1 MREYAF
7 QTDKPLPVGVAYAFY
22 ERIIKEKML
31 TFMYITNKPEIAL
44 IAQKYGVER
53 VWIDLETLG
62 KDERQKDMDS
72 VKSHHTVDD
81 IRRIA
86 PLLDKSEMLVRI
98 NPWHNGSKS
107 EIDEVID
114 AGAKI
119 IMLPMWKTTE
129 EVKSFVSAV
138 NGRATTVLLLE
149 TREAESCLDEVLS
162 VGGFDEIHIGL
173 NDLHLSYGLNFM
185 FELLANGTV
194 ERICRKIA
202 AAGIPY
208 GFGGI
213 AKIGEGMLPAE
224 RVLTEHYRLGSRR
237 VILSR
242 SFCDADK
249 IDDITEVE
257 RIFEENVAK
266 LRRYERIA
274 EKSSKAEFEE
284 NKAAVAECVDK
295 IAAAVAARRRKN
307 G

>member
-1 MREYAF
+1 
-7 QTDKPLPVGVAYAFY
+7 
-22 ERIIKEKML
+22 ML
-31 TFMYITNKPEIAL
+31 TLMYITNKPEIAL
-44 IAQKYGVER
+44 IAQKNGVER
-53 VWIDLETLG
+53 VWVDLETMG
-62 KDERQKDMDS
+62 KDERQSNLDS

-81 IRRIA
+81 IRKIA

-107 EIDEVID
+107 EIDDVIG
-114 AGAKI
+114 AGAKL
-119 IMLPMWKTTE
+119 IMLPMWKTPE
-129 EVKSFVSAV
+129 EVERFVSAV
-138 NGRATTVLLLE
+138 NGRAKTVLLLE
-149 TREAESCLDEVLS
+149 TREAESCLDKVL
-162 VGGFDEIHIGL
+162 VIGGFDEIHIGL

-202 AAGIPY
+202 PTGIPY

-224 RVLTEHYRLGSRR
+224 RVLMEHYRLGSRR

-249 IDDITEVE
+249 IDDIKEVE

-266 LRRYERIA
+266 LRRCERLA
-274 EKSSKAEFEE
+274 EKSSKAEFEK
-284 NKAAVAECVDK
+284 NKIAVAECVEK
-295 IAAAVAARRRKN
+295 IAAAVAVRRRKN